1 GIIDKWTKDLDNCTK
16 KFNGQVKEVHQL
28 DQRVMLLNDKI
39 NEAKIIQNEINAF
52 LDETDNKQ
60 KVLEK
65 VLDDFEKLF
74 DESIW
79 ENMNPFDKEREE
91 TYKITEYV
99 NQNLDIMSQ
108 DLFTLI
114 NEINTNQSSSSTMP
128 KMPKVP
134 KLIKNAK
141 SAETDKKMPKLIEN
155 AKNVE
160 NAKSAKSAKMPKVPK
175 LTKNAKT
182 DQKCQKC

>member
-1 GIIDKWTKDLDNCTK
+1 
-16 KFNGQVKEVHQL
+16 
-28 DQRVMLLNDKI
+28 MLLNDKI

-114 NEINTNQSSSSTMP
+114 NEINTNQSSSST
-128 KMPKVP
+128 KVG
-134 KLIKNAK
+134 KILNSHLISLQWIDS
-141 SAETDKKMPKLIEN
+141 SANQLSSLIQE
-155 AKNVE
+155 AQSYFE
-160 NAKSAKSAKMPKVPK
+160 
-175 LTKNAKT
+175 KT
-182 DQKCQKC
+182 V